1 MTLRRL
7 ELLQW
12 FGLVGAAPT
21 WFAQLILGWG
31 LAEAQ
36 CGPGGQH
43 WAISNDLWQSLLM
56 AWGLGICLVAESA
69 ALAVFRATSSAEE
82 DTAPPEGRMHFFSTA
97 ALAAN
102 LIFAMIVLLTGVAAI
117 SDATC
122 RQS

>member
-1 MTLRRL
+1 VTLRRL
-7 ELLQW
+7 EVLQW
-12 FGLVGAAPT
+12 FGLLVAAPT

-43 WAISNDLWQSLLM
+43 WNISNELWQSLLM
-56 AWGLGICLVAESA
+56 VWGLGICLVAESA
-69 ALAVFRATSSAEE
+69 AVTVFRATSSAEE

-102 LIFAMIVLLTGVAAI
+102 LIFAMIILLTGVASI
-117 SDATC
+117 VHSGCT
-122 RQS
+122 QS